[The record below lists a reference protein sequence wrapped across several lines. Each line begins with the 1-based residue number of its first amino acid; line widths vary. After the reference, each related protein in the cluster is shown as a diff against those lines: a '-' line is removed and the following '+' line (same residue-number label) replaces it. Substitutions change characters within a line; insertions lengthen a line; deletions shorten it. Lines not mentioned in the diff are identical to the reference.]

1 MTKCTACEFEAT
13 HIPRLV
19 FVAFKGAGA
28 AVMFVDRP
36 SCRQHLPSVA
46 ELISDEEW
54 RKITLTIVS
63 AGKLIPKREL
73 TTVEY
78 VPLRGHEAQA
88 FYKAL
93 KGASAGQDVLQIT
106 TPTPDTKH

>member
-1 MTKCTACEFEAT
+1 MTKCTRCDFEAT

-28 AVMFVDRP
+28 SVMFMDWP
-36 SCRQHLPSVA
+36 TCRAHLPGVA
-46 ELISDEEW
+46 DLITDEEW
-54 RKITLTIVS
+54 KKIQLAIVS
-63 AGKLIPKREL
+63 AGKLIPKRDL
-73 TTVEY
+73 TTVEH

-88 FYKAL
+88 FYRAL
-93 KGASAGQDVLQIT
+93 KKVTAGQDVLQIT